1 MRKRFKSERLCSSD
15 NYKSSKRAHI
25 EFIHRWHDENIV
37 EITRITSIIPV
48 ERVYVKCFGR
58 LIEITPEEALKM
70 NGSIEI
76 IIK

>member
-15 NYKSSKRAHI
+15 NYKSSKKAHI
-25 EFIHRWHDENIV
+25 EFIHRWHNDNTI
-37 EITRITSIIPV
+37 EIARITSIVPV

-58 LIEITPEEALKM
+58 LIEITPEEALKI
-70 NGSIEI
+70 NSSIEI